1 MSIISELDSQLNRN
15 SFEAVTGNPSA
26 QTKAVFKIRV
36 TRATAALAIDLPY
49 AIFGRNFFSNGYGTI
64 IDVPTGLTLTVTNGV
79 ISGTPADYG
88 TVSLSYTDGVNTDEI
103 NITSQG
109 AAPYPALLEATISD
123 VFKVTKFR
131 LSTSAATLDQLDQDL
146 AVKRNS
152 LFGKNISN
160 TITIDSFKSPD
171 QFQSGIVDI
180 PLEVR
185 FDKSTALTGNMIQS
199 AGVSLNINMDVT
211 QIVKFGSGSL

>member
-1 MSIISELDSQLNRN
+1 MSIITELDSQLNRN

-36 TRATAALAIDLPY
+36 TRATAAIAVDLPY

-88 TVSLSYTDGVNTDEI
+88 TVTLSYTDGVNTDEI

-109 AAPYPALLEATISD
+109 AAPRERHVVRSD
-123 VFKVTKFR
+123 DRVR
-131 LSTSAATLDQLDQDL
+131 TS
-146 AVKRNS
+146 V
-152 LFGKNISN
+152 
-160 TITIDSFKSPD
+160 
-171 QFQSGIVDI
+171 
-180 PLEVR
+180 VR
-185 FDKSTALTGNMIQS
+185 SSCRELQRKHRQR
-199 AGVSLNINMDVT
+199 
-211 QIVKFGSGSL
+211 